1 MAFINERISDGERKE
16 YLINGNRRVKPKYWT
31 IDRERK
37 IKFFDYW
44 TNIDEP
50 EQKYFALV
58 IEENVYDILLRR
70 ELNSEPESV
79 VWNLIYIRWADEQF
93 DEKEYITDSLREALR
108 TYGVSGFEYGK
119 VKPIDIIINF

>member
-70 ELNSEPESV
+70 ELNSKPESV
-79 VWNLIYIRWADEQF
+79 VWNLIYIRWTDEQF
-93 DEKEYITDSLREALR
+93 AEKEYITDILRDALR
-108 TYGVSGFEYGK
+108 TYGVSGFEYGEI
-119 VKPIDIIINF
+119 KPIDVIVNF